1 MLSKK
6 IKQVLSTLCL
16 TLSLS
21 FLLIG
26 CGSSK
31 DLGYFDIPWGMTT
44 TEFMQNNPEI
54 RFGQNNGVNAQTNEY
69 SVELFDTGIYGKM
82 STYYIDDKLISIN
95 VDVNELMNDD
105 ASTVMFDALQN
116 AFGDAEN
123 NVNTSGEYMIWKNND
138 MSVTIFT
145 SSSYDHMVNK
155 MYIEYL
161 KF

>member
-6 IKQVLSTLCL
+6 TKQVLSTLCL
-16 TLSLS
+16 SIS
-21 FLLIG
+21 FLLVG

-31 DLGYFDIPWGMTT
+31 DLGYFDIPWEMTT
-44 TEFMQNNPEI
+44 TEFIQNNPEI
-54 RFGQNNGVNAQTNEY
+54 SFGQNNGVNAQTNEY

-95 VDVNELMNDD
+95 VDLNELMNDD
-105 ASTVMFDALQN
+105 ASSVMFDALQN
-116 AFGDAEN
+116 AFGDAKTE
-123 NVNTSGEYMIWKNND
+123 VNTSGECMIWSNKD